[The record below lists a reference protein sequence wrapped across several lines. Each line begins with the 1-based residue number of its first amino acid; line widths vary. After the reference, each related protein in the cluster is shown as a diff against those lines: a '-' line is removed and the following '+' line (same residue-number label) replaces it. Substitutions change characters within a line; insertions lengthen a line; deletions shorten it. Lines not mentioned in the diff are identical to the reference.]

1 MGLALGPAAGRPRR
15 VGKKKAKGAILETN
29 GGNGDGREREREG
42 KKKRKT
48 SSGCFGWLL

>member
-29 GGNGDGREREREG
+29 GGNGDGREREREREG
-42 KKKRKT
+42 KKGGGRKKK
-48 SSGCFGWLL
+48 